1 MGKNNDSS
9 RPLRVLTWHIHGSYL
24 YYLTQTPVEFYL
36 PVKNNR
42 EEGYGGR
49 AGSFPWGPNVHDV
62 PAGEVKHLEFDCIL
76 FQSRKNYEHDQFEI
90 LSPEQRALPK
100 IYLEHDP
107 PREVPT
113 DTRHV
118 VDDPSVLLVHVT
130 HFNNLMWD
138 NNRTPSRVI
147 EHGVL
152 IPEHV
157 RYTGELEKGIVV
169 INGIVKRGRRLG
181 LDVFEKVR
189 REVPIDIIG
198 MGSQEAGGLGEI
210 KNTDVSS
217 FVSKYRFFFNPIRYT
232 SLGLSVCEAM
242 MTGIPVVGLAS
253 TEMPVTIVNDVS
265 GYIHTDVDYL
275 IERMKLLLLNPAKAK
290 ELGEGARAAA
300 MKKFN
305 IMRFTQDWVA
315 AFEHVTGKKNI
326 NALTAEVGNEKEG
339 GLYK

>member
-1 MGKNNDSS
+1 MNTMNKNNK
-9 RPLRVLTWHIHGSYL
+9 RPLKVLTWHIHGSYL

-36 PVKNNR
+36 PVKEGK

-49 AGSFPWGPNVHDV
+49 AGSFPWGANVHNV
-62 PAGEVKHLEFDCIL
+62 PADEVKNLDLDCIL
-76 FQSRKNYEHDQFEI
+76 FQSKKNYLYDQFDI
-90 LSPEQRALPK
+90 LSPEQRLLPK

-113 DTRHV
+113 DTKHV
-118 VDDPSVLLVHVT
+118 VDDKEMLIVHVT

-138 NNRTPSRVI
+138 NNNTPTKVI

-152 IPEHV
+152 IPEGV
-157 RYTGELEKGIVV
+157 KYTGELEKGIVV

-181 LDVFEKVR
+181 LDVFRKVQK
-189 REVPIDIIG
+189 EIPIDIIG
-198 MGSQEAGGLGEI
+198 MGSSEVGGLGEVP
-210 KNTDVSS
+210 NPEVAS

-242 MTGIPVVGLAS
+242 MTGMPIVGLAT
-253 TEMPVTIVNDVS
+253 TEMPVTISNDVS

-275 IERMKLLLLNPAKAK
+275 IEKMKVLLLNPDKAR
-290 ELGEGARAAA
+290 ELGDGARAAA

-305 IMRFTQDWVA
+305 IDRFKQDWLST
-315 AFEHVTGKKNI
+315 FNHVVEGY
-326 NALTAEVGNEKEG
+326 KEG
-339 GLYK
+339 NKLGIEDEKKDSIY